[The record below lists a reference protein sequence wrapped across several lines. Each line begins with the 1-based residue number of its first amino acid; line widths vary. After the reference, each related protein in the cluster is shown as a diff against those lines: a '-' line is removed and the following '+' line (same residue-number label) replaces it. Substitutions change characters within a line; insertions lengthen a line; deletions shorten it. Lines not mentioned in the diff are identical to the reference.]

1 MKILGLD
8 PGTAITGFGI
18 IEKNER
24 DIEYVNCGCITT
36 CAGVPMPERL
46 KCIYDDTKKLIGQ
59 YQPDVVAVEDLF
71 FFRNVTTVIK
81 VSQARGV
88 LILAAQKKRLPVFEY
103 KPLQI
108 KRALTGYGRAD
119 KKQMQQ
125 MVKSL
130 LALNRVPK
138 PDDAAD
144 ALAVA
149 ICHANSEKVLTSYL
163 DKK

>member
-1 MKILGLD
+1 MIILGLD
-8 PGTAITGFGI
+8 PGTAITGFGV
-18 IEKNER
+18 IEKN
-24 DIEYVNCGCITT
+24 DQGIDYVNCGCITT

-46 KCIYDDTKKLIGQ
+46 QCIYEDTKKLITK
-59 YQPDVVAVEDLF
+59 YNPDAVAIEDLF

-88 LILAAQKKRLPVFEY
+88 LILAARKKRLPIFEY

-119 KKQMQQ
+119 KNQMQE
-125 MVKSL
+125 MVKSIL
-130 LALNRVPK
+130 SLNDIPK

-144 ALAVA
+144 GLAIA
-149 ICHANSEKVLTSYL
+149 ICHANSEKYL
-163 DKK
+163 NIKEK

>member
-18 IEKNER
+18 IEKNNQG
-24 DIEYVNCGCITT
+24 INYVNCGCITT

-46 KCIYDDTKKLIGQ
+46 KCIYEDARKLIVK
-59 YQPDVVAVEDLF
+59 YQPDVMAVEDLF
-71 FFRNVTTVIK
+71 YFRNATTVIK

-88 LILAAQKKRLPVFEY
+88 LILAAHKKRVPIFEY
-103 KPLQI
+103 QPLQI
-108 KRALTGYGRAD
+108 KMALTGYGRAD

-125 MVKSL
+125 MVKTMLSL
-130 LALNRVPK
+130 NKVPK

-149 ICHANSEKVLTSYL
+149 ICHAHSEKFLKS
-163 DKK
+163 K

>member
-18 IEKNER
+18 IQKSSQGI
-24 DIEYVNCGCITT
+24 DYVNCGCITT

-46 KCIYDDTKKLIGQ
+46 KCIYEDTRKLILK
-59 YQPDVVAVEDLF
+59 YRPDAVAVEDLF

-88 LILAAQKKRLPVFEY
+88 LILAAQKCHLPIFEY

-119 KKQMQQ
+119 KNQMQQ
-125 MVKSL
+125 MVKSIL
-130 LALNRVPK
+130 SLNRIPK

-149 ICHANSEKVLTSYL
+149 ICHANSAQFLKA
-163 DKK
+163 K